1 MTQLNITLSEEVLKE
16 LMLGNRD
23 EAVTKLLETVFDAVL
38 KSEASE
44 QIGAKEYERTE
55 DRQTYRNG
63 YRTRQLTTRVGSLT
77 LHVPKFRDGTFSTEL
92 FQNYERSEQALLL
105 SLMEMV
111 IQGVSTRKVA
121 TITETLCGTSFS
133 KSTVSK
139 LCTRLDPVVKE
150 FRQRPLTDSYPFVIV
165 DAIYTKV
172 REHGAV
178 HSKGILI
185 ATAVNEEGQREV
197 MGFEVGDSETYESWA
212 NFFSQLKERGLK
224 GVDLIVSDDH
234 RGLVKAIREQ
244 FQGVSWQR
252 CQTHFSRNLLDKVS
266 KQHRKHV
273 HTRLKDLY
281 NSPTLKEA
289 YQRNQSLITELESIA
304 PKAATLL
311 DESFVD
317 ITAVFALPEPYR
329 KRLRTT
335 NSIERLNAEIRRRER
350 VIRIFPNEAS
360 IERLIGALLM
370 EHHERWISGKA
381 YFSMDTYRT
390 EKEEA
395 REETNIFWKEVEQAA

>member
-197 MGFEVGDSETYESWA
+197 M
-212 NFFSQLKERGLK
+212 
-224 GVDLIVSDDH
+224 DL
-234 RGLVKAIREQ
+234 R
-244 FQGVSWQR
+244 
-252 CQTHFSRNLLDKVS
+252 
-266 KQHRKHV
+266 
-273 HTRLKDLY
+273 
-281 NSPTLKEA
+281 
-289 YQRNQSLITELESIA
+289 
-304 PKAATLL
+304 
-311 DESFVD
+311 
-317 ITAVFALPEPYR
+317 
-329 KRLRTT
+329 
-335 NSIERLNAEIRRRER
+335 
-350 VIRIFPNEAS
+350 
-360 IERLIGALLM
+360 
-370 EHHERWISGKA
+370 
-381 YFSMDTYRT
+381 
-390 EKEEA
+390 
-395 REETNIFWKEVEQAA
+395 

>member
-197 MGFEVGDSETYESWA
+197 IGFEVGDSETYESWA

-289 YQRNQSLITELESIA
+289 YKRNQLLITELESLA

-317 ITAVFALPEPYR
+317 ITSVFALPEPYR

-335 NSIERLNAEIRRRER
+335 NSK
-350 VIRIFPNEAS
+350 
-360 IERLIGALLM
+360 IGRA
-370 EHHERWISGKA
+370 H
-381 YFSMDTYRT
+381 
-390 EKEEA
+390 
-395 REETNIFWKEVEQAA
+395 V